1 MNTQENLTK
10 ENFWNEM
17 MEKYP
22 NSTDAF
28 CKWID
33 NYKKENNWEKLFNDS
48 YHQLNKKFASNGEL
62 VSVDFD
68 YPKFHDLPI
77 AMQVGIWNQ
86 FMQEQYLIT
95 AKTHIEQD
103 LKRLN

>member
-1 MNTQENLTK
+1 MENLNK

-17 MEKYP
+17 HEKYP
-22 NSTDAF
+22 NSMDAF

-33 NYKKENNWEKLFNDS
+33 NYKKIVNWNVLFNSDS
-48 YHQLNKKFASNGEL
+48 EWQDANGRNAPA
-62 VSVDFD
+62 
-68 YPKFHDLPI
+68 PKFHDLPL

-86 FMQEQYLIT
+86 FMQEYHLMA